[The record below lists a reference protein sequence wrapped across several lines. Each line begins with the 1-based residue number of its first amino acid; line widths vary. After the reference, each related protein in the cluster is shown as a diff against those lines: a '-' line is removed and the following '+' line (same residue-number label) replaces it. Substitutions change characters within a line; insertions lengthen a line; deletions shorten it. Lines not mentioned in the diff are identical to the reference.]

1 MGGNTMPRF
10 DLAGS
15 IEASIQRRFGSNAA
29 VGLRFLPGWV
39 RDFYSSR
46 SSRFIRHRLNKPQG
60 GAQFAC
66 GKYLYPWTS
75 ASVLK

>member
-1 MGGNTMPRF
+1 VGGNLNVMVAF
-10 DLAGS
+10 
-15 IEASIQRRFGSNAA
+15 EASIQRRFGSNAA

-46 SSRFIRHRLNKPQG
+46 SGRCIRHRLDKPPG
-60 GAQFAC
+60 GAQFA
-66 GKYLYPWTS
+66 GGTDLYPWTS